1 MAFKEMIKRL
11 PYNDPFFK
19 QLNFLDPKVALYI
32 ENRNEFQDLSDI
44 ATKIKNIDIS
54 KLAFEWRILPTVFND
69 TEKNELISLEID
81 NMWQK
86 ILNFEDNNEEKM
98 FPNLDLLV
106 EAVLSL
112 FHSNAEAERIF
123 SIVTDVK
130 CKKRNRLANDTISAI
145 CKIRSHFQ
153 SEDINC
159 INFEPDS
166 RHLEL
171 HNAQNLYL
179 KHK

>member
-1 MAFKEMIKRL
+1 
-11 PYNDPFFK
+11 
-19 QLNFLDPKVALYI
+19 
-32 ENRNEFQDLSDI
+32 
-44 ATKIKNIDIS
+44 
-54 KLAFEWRILPTVFND
+54 
-69 TEKNELISLEID
+69 
-81 NMWQK
+81 MWQK

-106 EAVLSL
+106 EAVLCL
-112 FHSNAEAERIF
+112 LHSNAEAERIF

-179 KHK
+179 EHK

>member
-1 MAFKEMIKRL
+1 
-11 PYNDPFFK
+11 
-19 QLNFLDPKVALYI
+19 
-32 ENRNEFQDLSDI
+32 
-44 ATKIKNIDIS
+44 
-54 KLAFEWRILPTVFND
+54 
-69 TEKNELISLEID
+69 
-81 NMWQK
+81 
-86 ILNFEDNNEEKM
+86 M
-98 FPNLDLLV
+98 FPNLELLV

-112 FHSNAEAERIF
+112 PHSNAEAERIF

-179 KHK
+179 GHK